1 MYVTKTIRDIILSV
15 VGVYILVLGTYV
27 LTHPFETG
35 RWLKE
40 LDDARFYEL
49 DHDTGPS
56 LE

>member
-1 MYVTKTIRDIILSV
+1 MYLTKTIRDIILSI

-49 DHDTGPS
+49 DHDTGPV
-56 LE
+56 LD

>member
-1 MYVTKTIRDIILSV
+1 MYVTKTIRDIVLSV
-15 VGVYILVLGTYV
+15 VGVYVLVLVTYV

-49 DHDTGPS
+49 DHDTGPA